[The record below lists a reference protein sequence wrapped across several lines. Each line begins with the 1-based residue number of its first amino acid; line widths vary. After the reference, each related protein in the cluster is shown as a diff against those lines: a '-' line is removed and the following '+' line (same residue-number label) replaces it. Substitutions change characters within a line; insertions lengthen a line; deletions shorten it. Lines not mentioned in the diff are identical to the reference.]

1 MSSALPVRGLVALFA
16 TVLLWSSFAL
26 STRGIGETSL
36 TTVDVAFVR
45 FATPLVILAPLIPR
59 AVRQLRHEQRR
70 TIAMVLL
77 GGVPHFLLFALGA
90 RMTSAGLTG
99 LLVPGTVP
107 LFVTLL
113 LVRRRTDLPAR
124 RVIAL
129 GAIVVGVV
137 ASALLIHTYASLA
150 GILVLVFAGAVW
162 AVYTLDLQR
171 TGLNI
176 TSTILVVCG
185 FSATTCA
192 VLALTHAMPTH
203 LMAGTARA
211 GDVLLFVVVQ
221 GLGTGVAS
229 TLCYA
234 VAVRC
239 LGGSIASVAGALS
252 PVVTAVVAVPLLHEP
267 LTAGLA
273 VSLACIVTG
282 VLLFNLPRTASERV
296 AMRAAG
302 AWRRAHAATR
312 VRQRAPRQI

>member
-90 RMTSAGLTG
+90 RMTSAGL
-99 LLVPGTVP
+99 LVPGTVP

-150 GILVLVFAGAVW
+150 GILVLVLAGAVW

-229 TLCYA
+229 TL
-234 VAVRC
+234 
-239 LGGSIASVAGALS
+239 
-252 PVVTAVVAVPLLHEP
+252 
-267 LTAGLA
+267 
-273 VSLACIVTG
+273 
-282 VLLFNLPRTASERV
+282 
-296 AMRAAG
+296 
-302 AWRRAHAATR
+302 
-312 VRQRAPRQI
+312 